1 MFIVPVYKDKQ
12 RKCRSVDVLFV
23 PSGHSGAS
31 KAAKYRKAH
40 EEGHA
45 DAAEGK
51 ENA

>member
-1 MFIVPVYKDKQ
+1 MVPVYKDKQ
-12 RKCRSVDVLFV
+12 RKRCAIDVRFLS
-23 PSGHSGAS
+23 SGHSGAS

-40 EEGHA
+40 EKGHA

>member
-1 MFIVPVYKDKQ
+1 MPAFCQAGIV
-12 RKCRSVDVLFV
+12 
-23 PSGHSGAS
+23 GAS